1 MDGKIDIHNVEI
13 AYERALQRL
22 RESKEIIP
30 ENKEMVIRFL
40 WDCKVGKTIT
50 GKAKKRIGAHRR
62 LKYLYSLKQLSAW
75 LGKPFANAT
84 SEDME
89 ILVSNLEDDV
99 FRKING
105 QPYGEE
111 TKLDFKK
118 TLRKFYNWLGKLH
131 LVEFMDMSFQRKD
144 APVITREQVEQLINS
159 TPSLKLKAA
168 IMVLFDGG
176 ARSEEFLNIRLK
188 DVSLKKHNGNHIYW
202 INIRISK
209 TDPRTIPL
217 PLCTKQL
224 AVWLEEHPD
233 KNNPEAQLFP
243 YCYTGLKERIRKLAL
258 IVLKTRVT
266 PHILRHSSATYWASK
281 MNRYVF
287 CAKYGWDFSSKM
299 PDRYIKRKGIIFDHI
314 AEQGDTEQKSKL
326 EHENQALRDKLNDF
340 QEQYDR
346 LSQDLDLILPI
357 IADDMD
363 GFKTKLL
370 QQRIA
375 QLRRGG
381 GNQRLKGH
389 LRIW

>member
-1 MDGKIDIHNVEI
+1 MKN
-13 AYERALQRL
+13 
-22 RESKEIIP
+22 
-30 ENKEMVIRFL
+30 
-40 WDCKVGKTIT
+40 
-50 GKAKKRIGAHRR
+50 
-62 LKYLYSLKQLSAW
+62 
-75 LGKPFANAT
+75 
-84 SEDME
+84 
-89 ILVSNLEDDV
+89 
-99 FRKING
+99 
-105 QPYGEE
+105 
-111 TKLDFKK
+111 
-118 TLRKFYNWLGKLH
+118 
-131 LVEFMDMSFQRKD
+131 
-144 APVITREQVEQLINS
+144 
-159 TPSLKLKAA
+159 
-168 IMVLFDGG
+168 
-176 ARSEEFLNIRLK
+176 
-188 DVSLKKHNGNHIYW
+188 HNGNNIYW

-224 AVWLEEHPD
+224 AVWLGEHPD

-299 PDRYIKRKGIIFDHI
+299 PDRYIKRKGIIFDQI

-326 EHENQALRDKLNDF
+326 EQENQALRDKLGDF

-346 LSQDLDLILPI
+346 LSQALDLILPI

-381 GNQRLKGH
+381 GNQRLKEH
-389 LRIW
+389 LRMW